1 MPVVEKTEGGRVY
14 IRPLAERF
22 EVGDQA
28 EVDDD
33 ELLEHLT
40 EVRGDFEIVDD
51 GEDDTAA
58 DDEEAESEA
67 ETFDVG
73 EFLDRTPVDDVVED
87 IAAGEADGHLDEIA
101 EEASRVTVQDAVGE
115 RRAELEG

>member
-28 EVDDD
+28 DVDDSD
-33 ELLEHLT
+33 LLEHLT
-40 EVRGDFEIVDD
+40 EVRGDFEIVDE
-51 GEDDTAA
+51 EDDTAT
-58 DDEEAESEA
+58 DDEEAEAEA

-73 EFLDRTPVDDVVED
+73 EFLDRTPVDDVVEN
-87 IAAGEADGHLDEIA
+87 IAAGEADGHLDEVA